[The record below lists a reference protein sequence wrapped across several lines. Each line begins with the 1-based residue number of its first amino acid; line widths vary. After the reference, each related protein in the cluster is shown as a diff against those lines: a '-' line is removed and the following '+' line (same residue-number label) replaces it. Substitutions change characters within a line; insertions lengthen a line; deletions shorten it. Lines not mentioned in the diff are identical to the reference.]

1 MFLSYKRCYISYHTY
16 YREPKAT
23 ELCPECK
30 SPAHTHQEPS
40 KTVPSRTPKPYHQKP
55 RQKTKKTKQNVT
67 FCRVVFP
74 FCCVF
79 WGNGLG
85 DTAGYDFGCGGT
97 VSGCMARAA
106 KVQGFIKSNGDQKT
120 PRVRTTQHLS
130 YVWQDGLLTAQLQPG
145 AVIASCNTTCHV
157 QQGGNAIRFRE
168 TTTRQLYRVKGLG
181 FV

>member
-23 ELCPECK
+23 KLCPECK
-30 SPAHTHQEPS
+30 SPPHTRQEPS

-74 FCCVF
+74 FLLCF
-79 WGNGLG
+79 WRNGLG

-106 KVQGFIKSNGDQKT
+106 KVQ
-120 PRVRTTQHLS
+120 P
-130 YVWQDGLLTAQLQPG
+130 
-145 AVIASCNTTCHV
+145 CNTSPSTIENFV
-157 QQGGNAIRFRE
+157 GNRF
-168 TTTRQLYRVKGLG
+168 TKVNSSQDLG
-181 FV
+181 KVHKT